1 MRLIELQLLPYFN
14 AVYSIAFFLLIP
26 ITALTSYHG
35 WLIGLVGYA
44 VFIGIFSWLSI
55 KASEPIK
62 VFLLSPAILIL
73 VVYSFQLMLA
83 FHLICLLWLLLSSVI
98 FAFNYWYHQVNKKQL
113 NKHRIVGP
121 ELTFQFPMATPE
133 GIQKEP
139 LVSYF
144 DPDNFQ
150 LELLATELV
159 PLEVDYEVAGVRYA
173 STFYYNL
180 KAAPWE
186 QKHTTIDY
194 AQELAGQTI
203 TLQYAP
209 DNPSELLEIFAPNYL
224 STFEAFLLQNFR
236 KNNWINL
243 GQSLLFLG
251 TATFFYIYL

>member
-1 MRLIELQLLPYFN
+1 MRLIELQWLSYFN
-14 AVYSIAFFLLIP
+14 LIYSLAFFLLIP
-26 ITALTSYHG
+26 IIALTNFHG
-35 WLIGLVGYA
+35 WLIGLVAYPIFTG
-44 VFIGIFSWLSI
+44 VFSWCST
-55 KASEPIK
+55 KSPEFVK
-62 VFLLSPAILIL
+62 VFLLSPAMLVL
-73 VVYSFQLMLA
+73 VVYSFQLMLD
-83 FHLICLLWLLLSSVI
+83 FYLICLIWLLLSSVI
-98 FAFNYWYHQVNKKQL
+98 FAFNYWYHQVNKKQI
-113 NKHRIVGP
+113 NKHRMTGT
-121 ELTFQFPMATPE
+121 ELTFQFPMTIPE

-144 DPDNFQ
+144 DPDHFQ
-150 LELLATELV
+150 LEFLATQLV
-159 PLEVDYEVAGVRYA
+159 PLEVAYEVEGIRHD

-209 DNPSELLEIFAPNYL
+209 NHPSELLEIFAPNYL

-251 TATFFYIYL
+251 TATFFYIY